1 MPSPRRSHASSNSW
15 RRFWARG
22 SGAFER
28 QTRLRHVSPWS
39 MWVVTG
45 KDARNAAR
53 DVGFVKVRS
62 GSETEPLQIPWGR
75 NTPVTCAQGLIELV
89 LLLPGRMAARVRS
102 EAARKQIP
110 RRGPLAC
117 GRGLQDPWL
126 PGALGG

>member
-53 DVGFVKVRS
+53 DVGFVKERYPEV
-62 GSETEPLQIPWGR
+62 
-75 NTPVTCAQGLIELV
+75 AQKLSLFKF
-89 LLLPGRMAARVRS
+89 PGD
-102 EAARKQIP
+102 EI
-110 RRGPLAC
+110 RR
-117 GRGLQDPWL
+117 
-126 PGALGG
+126 